1 MSLWPVLLPCLPELS
16 LPLLLWDPPL
26 LVLHLELVDLFRVMD
41 LYAGKMR
48 GSQNYILSQ
57 GGIIA

>member
-16 LPLLLWDPPL
+16 LPLLLWAL

-48 GSQNYILSQ
+48 GSQNYRLSK
-57 GGIIA
+57 GGRIA